1 MQPTLVLVLLISITI
16 YFIFVTVTDSKIRP
30 APGYNDSNYCPILKN
45 KPSNTSLTD
54 IFGDI
59 GIVPYGCFTNIKD
72 EFFRSCINP
81 YSKTKIPDG
90 GIFISNYPQDMVQ
103 LINNVITNGYN
114 LYGHNLMSKYSG
126 TNYDNLHVQ
135 EIATLAKLNGYNYI
149 SIYEENENGTPAALN
164 GGSTK
169 KIFISYSP
177 PMIDT
182 QSSENVAKS
191 DLPDYTLTP
200 LLGKYRN
207 EENTDKSLQLS
218 CGYPCMSNGKP
229 ETFNKDGKEYQYMC
243 GSTAYPSVK
252 TPSRYAVYQIVE
264 LN

>member
-16 YFIFVTVTDSKIRP
+16 YFIFVTVTGSTIRP

-45 KPSNTSLTD
+45 KPSNTTLTD

-72 EFFRSCINP
+72 EFFTSCINP
-81 YSKTKIPDG
+81 YSKTKVPDA
-90 GIFISNYPQDMVQ
+90 GIFISNYPHDMVQ

-114 LYGHNLMSKYSG
+114 LYGHDLMSKYSG
-126 TNYDNLHVQ
+126 TDYTNLHLQ
-135 EIATLAKLNGYNYI
+135 EIATLAKLNGYNYL
-149 SIYEENENGTPAALN
+149 SIYEEKQNSNDDT
-164 GGSTK
+164 TR

-177 PMIDT
+177 PMDDT
-182 QSSENVAKS
+182 KSSKNLAKS

-207 EENTDKSLQLS
+207 EENKDSSLQLS

-243 GSTAYPSVK
+243 GSIAYPSIK
-252 TPSRYAVYQIVE
+252 TPPRYAVYQIVE